1 MSIRWRLLIIIIIS
15 AYIMRHINRRCSANN
30 GSLHQMLNTCLFSAL
45 PKASEDLL
53 SERRETGRA
62 FHVAGPQQWNPHR
75 PMLVG
80 TNSWPAA
87 AERNCWRSGSV
98 STRMQ
103 TSAIWDGALYSGT
116 CAPTSP
122 PCMLCAR
129 LQYPISASDSAF
141 STYCALQIDMS
152 EWVSE
157 WVNEWM
163 NANSA
168 VQAWCGRISVF
179 LTPDASLHDAGEFP
193 CSWHQMRRC
202 ILARAFRFRKK
213 YSNSIQFSQTNR
225 FVDLIRFSTSVW
237 PILSSHLRWQ
247 YVINGLHHMLGTTR
261 FGTWP
266 ASLHLIHG
274 RSCRCSWE
282 TRCKLTRI
290 RWRYTTVF
298 EVFSW
303 PNDVR
308 CHKTWTLPH
317 RCPSLDVSQQA

>member
-30 GSLHQMLNTCLFSAL
+30 GSLHQMLNRCLFSAL
-45 PKASEDLL
+45 PKVSEDLL
-53 SERRETGRA
+53 SVCRETGRA

-103 TSAIWDGALYSGT
+103 TSAIWNGALYSGT

-122 PCMLCAR
+122 PCMLCAW

-157 WVNEWM
+157 WVSEWM
-163 NANSA
+163 NECKFCSTGMMWSNFRVPDTRCA
-168 VQAWCGRISVF
+168 VAWCGRISMF
-179 LTPDASLHDAGEFP
+179 LTPDAPLHSG
-193 CSWHQMRRC
+193 
-202 ILARAFRFRKK
+202 
-213 YSNSIQFSQTNR
+213 
-225 FVDLIRFSTSVW
+225 
-237 PILSSHLRWQ
+237 
-247 YVINGLHHMLGTTR
+247 
-261 FGTWP
+261 
-266 ASLHLIHG
+266 
-274 RSCRCSWE
+274 
-282 TRCKLTRI
+282 
-290 RWRYTTVF
+290 
-298 EVFSW
+298 
-303 PNDVR
+303 
-308 CHKTWTLPH
+308 
-317 RCPSLDVSQQA
+317 